1 MRIVVA
7 FGGNM
12 ILQKGEKGTFESQYS
27 RIQSSVKILDNFIQ
41 NGHEVVVTHGN
52 GPQVGYLLI
61 QQKAGKDAVPPQ
73 PLSILDAMTQGQI
86 GIMIETALRN
96 MLRVNKIEREVI
108 VIPSLV
114 VVDEK
119 DPAFQNPTKPIGPFY
134 TKEEA
139 EELMKKGE
147 GPFVEEKGK
156 GWRKVVASPKPIRVV
171 EASLIESII
180 KNKGITIAVGGGGVP
195 VIEKNGMFVLVD
207 AVIDKDRASQVL
219 ANQIGAEELL
229 ILTDV
234 PNAYIN
240 YKTDKQQALGIIT
253 ADEAEKYLK
262 NGEFGKGNMG
272 PKIEACIAFVRNGG
286 EKGIITNP
294 SNAYEAIH
302 GNAGTIIIP

>member
-12 ILQKGEKGTFESQYS
+12 ILQKGEKGTFEEQFN
-27 RIQSSVKILDNFIQ
+27 RVQSSVEILGGFLR

-52 GPQVGYLLI
+52 GPQVGNLLI
-61 QQKAGKDAVPPQ
+61 QQKAGIPEVPAQ

-86 GIMIETALRN
+86 GIMIEVALRN
-96 MLRVNKIEREVI
+96 LIEKNSLNREV
-108 VIPSLV
+108 VVVPSLV
-114 VVDEK
+114 EVEEN

-139 EELMKKGE
+139 EKLTEKGE
-147 GPFVEEKGK
+147 GPFIEQPGK
-156 GWRKVVASPKPIRVV
+156 GWRKVVPSPIPKNIVESSTVV
-171 EASLIESII
+171 RIIE
-180 KNKGITIAVGGGGVP
+180 NNGVAIAVGGGGVP
-195 VIEKNGMFVLVD
+195 VIKKENKYVLVN

-219 ANQIGAEELL
+219 ANQINADELL

-234 PNAYIN
+234 PNAFLN
-240 YKTDKQQALGIIT
+240 FNTDQQKALGEIT

-262 NGEFGKGNMG
+262 NGEFGKGSMG

-286 EKGIITNP
+286 KKGIITNP
-294 SNAYEAIH
+294 ENAYDAIH
-302 GNAGTIIIP
+302 GNAGTIITA